1 MSLERMFLH
10 DKTVQIIL
18 KILET
23 EERGEVAYPLS
34 ISKMVGSPYSYIS
47 KVLTEFENHALI
59 ESEFKGRTRI
69 IRLTEDGR
77 KVAEMLKELKDVLSR
92 DFIAR
97 KRLSLLRSI
106 IQSANGNE
114 RDEMIEIL
122 LPVKAEL
129 RKLDGSKDRE
139 VREEVDR
146 LIKEIEGM
154 LR

>member
-1 MSLERMFLH
+1 MSLEKMFLH

-23 EERGEVAYPLS
+23 EERGEVAYPLN

-59 ESEFKGRTRI
+59 ESEFRGRVRVI
-69 IRLTEDGR
+69 KLTEDGR
-77 KVAEMLKELKDVLSR
+77 RVAEMLKELKDILSK
-92 DFIAR
+92 DFVAR
-97 KRLSLLRSI
+97 KRLSLLKSI

-114 RDEMIEIL
+114 KDEMIEIL

-129 RKLDGSKDRE
+129 KKLDESRDNE
-139 VREEVDR
+139 VREEVGK